1 MKRILAL
8 ENPELVL
15 EWSENNELSPMD
27 VTIGSHKKAD
37 SEGRY
42 KELLEKRKVER
53 SKRFRLPA
61 RAFEYYAFQVRLAIN
76 KYDDSLIGIPF
87 QYFLPKYRAAIEFSD
102 QRDYMKQHHR
112 NNEVKNDLCLRT
124 QIKMI
129 RILYSNEDNY
139 RNCLCISRVDDSYE
153 GISESLQALPR

>member
-1 MKRILAL
+1 MARIADRVSGHGCRVCELQRRILQFTDVGSTGREY
-8 ENPELVL
+8 ENLKNL
-15 EWSENNELSPMD
+15 YSENNR
-27 VTIGSHKKAD
+27 V
-37 SEGRY
+37 
-42 KELLEKRKVER
+42 
-53 SKRFRLPA
+53 
-61 RAFEYYAFQVRLAIN
+61 
-76 KYDDSLIGIPF
+76 
-87 QYFLPKYRAAIEFSD
+87 YFLPKYRAAIEFSD

-153 GISESLQALPR
+153 GISESLQALFSLLHINIDIDVERDINDIRVFHLNSSDVE